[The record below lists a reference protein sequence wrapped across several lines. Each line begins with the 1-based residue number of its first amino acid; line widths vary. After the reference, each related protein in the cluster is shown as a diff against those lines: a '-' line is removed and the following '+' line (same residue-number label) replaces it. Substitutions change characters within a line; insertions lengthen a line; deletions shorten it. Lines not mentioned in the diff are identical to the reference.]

1 MKRIAFFLPSL
12 AGGGAE
18 RVAINLLKGMSARNI
33 PLDLVLAAA
42 EGPYLDQV
50 PKQVRIVN
58 LASGRVI
65 KAIIPLSRYLREN
78 QPLALLSH
86 MNYANVIAAIAKN
99 LAGTKTRLVS
109 VEQNTPSAGK
119 TALFRARFVIPLM
132 KLFYPHVDA
141 VIAVSKGVAEDLYS
155 LGIAKEKV
163 NSIYSPIVDDELIA
177 RGKLPL
183 DHPWLQA
190 ESPPVFLAVGRLTAQ
205 KDFLNLI
212 EAFAILRKQ
221 KIARLV
227 ILGEGKCRPELEARI
242 EALRIKEDVSM
253 PGFVDNPYA
262 YMSRASAFV
271 LSSRWEGLP
280 TVLIEAIACGCPVIS
295 TDCPSGPTEILA
307 GGIYGP
313 LVPVGDAIALSKA
326 MLQVLDQPVSRDV
339 LIQRA
344 MDFSIERAVPEY
356 LTLLGYT

>member
-1 MKRIAFFLPSL
+1 MRRIAFFLPSL

-18 RVAINLLKGMSARNI
+18 RVAINLLKGMSAQDI

-42 EGPYLDQV
+42 EGPYLNQV
-50 PKQVRIVN
+50 PPQVRIVN
-58 LASGRVI
+58 LAAGRVL
-65 KAIIPLSRYLREN
+65 KAIVPLSRYLRQN
-78 QPLALLSH
+78 RPLALLSH
-86 MNYANVIAAIAKN
+86 MNYANVAAAIAKN
-99 LAGTKTRLVS
+99 LAQTKTRLVF

-119 TALFRARFVIPLM
+119 TELFRARFVIPLM
-132 KLFYPHVDA
+132 KFIYPHADA
-141 VIAVSKGVAEDLYS
+141 VIAVSKGVAEDLAR
-155 LGIAKEKV
+155 LGIGKENLNV
-163 NSIYSPIVDDELIA
+163 VYSPIVDDELFA
-177 RGKLPL
+177 RGKAQI
-183 DHPWLQA
+183 DHPWFQVD
-190 ESPPVFLAVGRLTAQ
+190 SPPVFLAVGRLTAQ

-221 KIARLV
+221 IIARLL
-227 ILGEGKCRPELEARI
+227 ILGEGKCRAELEARI
-242 EALRIKEDVSM
+242 DGLGINQDVLM
-253 PGFVDNPYA
+253 PGFVENPYA

-313 LVPVGDAIALSKA
+313 LVPVGNAQALSEA
-326 MLQVLDQPVSRDV
+326 MLQVLDNPVSRDV

-356 LTLLGYT
+356 LALLGY